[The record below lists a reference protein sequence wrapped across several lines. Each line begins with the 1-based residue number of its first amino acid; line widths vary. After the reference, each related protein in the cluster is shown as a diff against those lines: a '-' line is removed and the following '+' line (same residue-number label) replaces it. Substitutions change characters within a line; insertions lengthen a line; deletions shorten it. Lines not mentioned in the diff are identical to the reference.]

1 MYDSKGYMAHDK
13 GTFYHR
19 GASLWNI
26 AQAIYQYVFLPSHP
40 PYPSRWV
47 STRKLCIWLGYQPLT
62 LVNLNVYNMA
72 DFVEK
77 ITTDR
82 YTQLLWFKMLLDVQ

>member
-1 MYDSKGYMAHDK
+1 MIPKVIWLMTKGHFITEVK
-13 GTFYHR
+13 
-19 GASLWNI
+19 
-26 AQAIYQYVFLPSHP
+26 AIYQYVFLPSHP

-47 STRKLCIWLGYQPLT
+47 SMRKLCIWLGYQPLT
-62 LVNLNVYNMA
+62 LVDLNVYNMA

-82 YTQLLWFKMLLDVQ
+82 YT